1 VGSNPTLSASLILG
15 GVREWLNRAV
25 LKTAMPERVSGVR
38 IPPPPPTGICQS
50 KQEFLQILNAISMLT
65 FWIVVFVVS
74 LAVLVKGADWLIESA
89 EKIGLAA
96 GLSPFIVGVTIVGIG
111 TSFPE
116 LISSLAATFKG
127 VTDVVTAN
135 AVGSNIANILLIVGL
150 SAIIGRRLIVT
161 KSLIDLDLPLLAI
174 GTVLLLGIVWDRQ
187 ITFGESILM
196 LATYLVYLLYTVLHK
211 ETEDTKEIAEVLPSR
226 QERRKSISTHEKGTI
241 ARPKIVAKDF
251 FMLAIGI
258 VGLIFGAKYLIDALV
273 NLSNMLNVATGV
285 IAITAVAVGTSL
297 PELLVSVKAALQKKS
312 EIALGNIFG
321 SNVFNALVVIG
332 FPGLFKMLSVDSQT
346 FTIGVPT
353 MALATLLFVISGISR
368 RIHMWEGAFY
378 LSVYV
383 LFIAKLFNW
392 F

>member
-1 VGSNPTLSASLILG
+1 MLIL
-15 GVREWLNRAV
+15 
-25 LKTAMPERVSGVR
+25 
-38 IPPPPPTGICQS
+38 
-50 KQEFLQILNAISMLT
+50 
-65 FWIVVFVVS
+65 WIIVFIIS
-74 LAVLVKGADWLIESA
+74 LAVLVKGADWLIASA
-89 EKIGLAA
+89 EKIGLAL
-96 GLSPFIVGVTIVGIG
+96 GLSPFIVGVTIVGVG

-116 LISSLAATFKG
+116 LISSFAAVLKG
-127 VTDVVTAN
+127 VTDVVAAN
-135 AVGSNIANILLIVGL
+135 AIGSNIANILLIVGI

-174 GTVLLLGIVWDRQ
+174 GTVLLLGIVWDKQ
-187 ITFGESILM
+187 ITFGESLLM
-196 LATYLVYLLYTVLHK
+196 LVTYSIYLLYTILHK
-211 ETEDTKEIAEVLPSR
+211 DTEDSEEISEVLPSR
-226 QERRKSISTHEKGTI
+226 QERRKHIITHKEEQFV
-241 ARPKIVAKDF
+241 RPKLVAKDF
-251 FMLAIGI
+251 ILLI
-258 VGLIFGAKYLIDALV
+258 VGILGLVFGAKYLIDALV
-273 NLSNMLNVATGV
+273 NLSTMLNIATGV

-297 PELLVSVKAALQKKS
+297 PELLVSAKAAFQKKS

-332 FPGLFKMLSVDSQT
+332 LPGLFKTLVVDSQT
-346 FTIGVPT
+346 FAIGVPT

>member
-1 VGSNPTLSASLILG
+1 MVI
-15 GVREWLNRAV
+15 
-25 LKTAMPERVSGVR
+25 
-38 IPPPPPTGICQS
+38 
-50 KQEFLQILNAISMLT
+50 
-65 FWIVVFVVS
+65 FWIIVFIVS
-74 LAVLVKGADWLIESA
+74 LGVLVKGADWLIASA
-89 EKIGLAA
+89 EKIGLAF
-96 GLSPFIVGVTIVGIG
+96 GLSPFIVGVTIVGVG

-116 LISSLAATFKG
+116 LISSFVAVFKD
-127 VTDVVTAN
+127 VPDVVAAN
-135 AVGSNIANILLIVGL
+135 AIGSNIANILLIVGV
-150 SAIIGRRLIVT
+150 SAVIGRRLIVT

-174 GTVLLLGIVWDRQ
+174 STVLLLGIVWDKQ

-196 LATYLVYLLYTVLHK
+196 LVTYGVYLLYTVLHK
-211 ETEDTKEIAEVLPSR
+211 DTEDSGEIAEFLPSR
-226 QERRKSISTHEKGTI
+226 QERRKHI
-241 ARPKIVAKDF
+241 AAHKKEEFTRPKLVTKDF
-251 FMLAIGI
+251 ILLVIGI
-258 VGLIFGAKYLIDALV
+258 LGLVFGAKYLIDALV
-273 NLSNMLNVATGV
+273 NLSAMLNIATGV

-297 PELLVSVKAALQKKS
+297 PELLVSAKAALQKKS

-332 FPGLFKMLSVDSQT
+332 LPGLFRVLPVDNQI